1 MKDQYLDKYRKMG
14 LKISYYRKLK
24 GLTQEQLAERI
35 DKNLAFIGAVEAP
48 NVNRTISLDTLFDI
62 ACVLGIPAYKFL
74 SLRVVPDHIHHSFLQ
89 AVRAYLS
96 YRFP

>member
-48 NVNRTISLDTLFDI
+48 NVDRTISLDTLFDI

-74 SLRVVPDHIHHSFLQ
+74 MEDD
-89 AVRAYLS
+89 
-96 YRFP
+96 

>member
-48 NVNRTISLDTLFDI
+48 NVDRTISLDTLFDI
-62 ACVLGIPAYKFL
+62 VCVLGIPAYKFL
-74 SLRVVPDHIHHSFLQ
+74 MDED
-89 AVRAYLS
+89 
-96 YRFP
+96 